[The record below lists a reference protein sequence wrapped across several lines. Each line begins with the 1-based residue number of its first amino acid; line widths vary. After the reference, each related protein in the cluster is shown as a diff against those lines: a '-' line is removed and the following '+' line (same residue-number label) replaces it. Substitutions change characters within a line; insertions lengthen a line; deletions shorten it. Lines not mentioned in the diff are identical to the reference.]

1 MYKPVLVHAKE
12 QIDLMLC
19 FDKKNDAEKDGAFKI
34 RNPTTTN
41 TNKKKQFNEQT
52 NKITRKMCNSS

>member
-19 FDKKNDAEKDGAFKI
+19 FDKKNDAEKTALLKYGTQQQQTQTK
-34 RNPTTTN
+34 RNN
-41 TNKKKQFNEQT
+41 LMNKQT
-52 NKITRKMCNSS
+52 K